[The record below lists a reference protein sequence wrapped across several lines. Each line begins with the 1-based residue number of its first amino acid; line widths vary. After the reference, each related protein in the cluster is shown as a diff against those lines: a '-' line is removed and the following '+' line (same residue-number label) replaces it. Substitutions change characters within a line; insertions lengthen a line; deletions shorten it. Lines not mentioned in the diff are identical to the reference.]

1 MPKTLSSSEAE
12 DLFYASVKNAVSL
25 YEVACS
31 NLSTNQKHISLGL
44 AEIALE
50 EIGKS
55 FTCLSIYS
63 VDNQNYDWKEFWK
76 VWKNHKIKSYR
87 AFFYEFFC
95 LLRVEIPDFDS
106 TNFPSKREIIPHEKE
121 VSFYVDFNEQ
131 SRTPVIPFNEIEY
144 IEIANRVCSVAG
156 PLSAALNIVEK
167 FTNGSNEYKNS
178 FSDYARYILEHNVYQ
193 QDVFIILDQLK
204 NDTPEYNKGLNDIY
218 CMFNN
223 E

>member
-1 MPKTLSSSEAE
+1 
-12 DLFYASVKNAVSL
+12 
-25 YEVACS
+25 
-31 NLSTNQKHISLGL
+31 
-44 AEIALE
+44 
-50 EIGKS
+50 
-55 FTCLSIYS
+55 
-63 VDNQNYDWKEFWK
+63 
-76 VWKNHKIKSYR
+76 
-87 AFFYEFFC
+87 
-95 LLRVEIPDFDS
+95 
-106 TNFPSKREIIPHEKE
+106 
-121 VSFYVDFNEQ
+121 VDFNEQ